1 METTPATSASPAASR
16 MSRTKPNMPEE
27 FLASPVL
34 NGLSSKLSS
43 KRKAETPM
51 GCHLTQ
57 MTRIRDGLI
66 AADEINP
73 NPRAVVAPITAS
85 APASTS

>member
-1 METTPATSASPAASR
+1 
-16 MSRTKPNMPEE
+16 
-27 FLASPVL
+27 VL

-57 MTRIRDGLI
+57 MTRLRDGLI
-66 AADEINP
+66 ADGGVEALGKWM
-73 NPRAVVAPITAS
+73 AVEVEDAHWGFRHRERSEALRSCFTHS
-85 APASTS
+85 SS